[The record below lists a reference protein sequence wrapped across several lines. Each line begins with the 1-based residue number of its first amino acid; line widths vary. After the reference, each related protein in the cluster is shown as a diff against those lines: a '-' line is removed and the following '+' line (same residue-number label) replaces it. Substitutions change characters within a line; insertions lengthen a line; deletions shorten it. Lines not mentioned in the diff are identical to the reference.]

1 MMIFTHALTHIELFG
16 YNNNSKLLYPMLQ
29 SKKKNEESI
38 NTVAT
43 TSTVSN
49 DNSITVKPLL
59 VTFDSTDPEFEDEGD
74 PDDDLD
80 L

>member
-1 MMIFTHALTHIELFG
+1 
-16 YNNNSKLLYPMLQ
+16 MLQ

>member
-1 MMIFTHALTHIELFG
+1 
-16 YNNNSKLLYPMLQ
+16 MLQ
-29 SKKKNEESI
+29 SKKKNEESN

>member
-1 MMIFTHALTHIELFG
+1 
-16 YNNNSKLLYPMLQ
+16 MLQ
-29 SKKKNEESI
+29 SKKKLEDSSSSVSL
-38 NTVAT
+38 TSAVASVT
-43 TSTVSN
+43 N
-49 DNSITVKPLL
+49 DNVITAKPLL